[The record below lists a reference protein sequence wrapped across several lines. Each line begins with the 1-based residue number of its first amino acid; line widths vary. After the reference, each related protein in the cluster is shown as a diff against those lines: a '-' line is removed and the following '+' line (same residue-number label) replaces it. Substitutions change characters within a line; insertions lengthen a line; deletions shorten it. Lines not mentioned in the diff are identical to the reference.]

1 MIDDPVII
9 SAIFA
14 GIVSVLGLTFKH
26 IKTSHCWSNED
37 CCDCTTRGNR
47 NSNSNIIIQAPANI
61 GQAPANIGQA
71 PAIIGQAPAII
82 EHQPAI
88 IKQDIPEPY
97 PHNESKI

>member
-26 IKTSHCWSNED
+26 IKTSHWWSNED
-37 CCDCTTRGNR
+37 CFDCTTRGNR
-47 NSNSNIIIQAPANI
+47 NSNSNIIIQAPAI
-61 GQAPANIGQA
+61 IGQA

>member
-37 CCDCTTRGNR
+37 CCDCSTKE
-47 NSNSNIIIQAPANI
+47 AI
-61 GQAPANIGQA
+61 GIATVILSYKRQRT
-71 PAIIGQAPAII
+71 
-82 EHQPAI
+82 
-88 IKQDIPEPY
+88 
-97 PHNESKI
+97 

>member
-47 NSNSNIIIQAPANI
+47 NSNSNIIIQAPVNT
-61 GQAPANIGQA
+61 
-71 PAIIGQAPAII
+71 GQAPAII